1 MSISTS
7 WAIGFV
13 VGILLVALLCGVMVK
28 MARRNGGG
36 KGEFDERQLAARGKA
51 YAMGYYTL
59 LLYLLFWMIM
69 RSLET
74 SFFMEPE
81 SVLIG
86 ALLSLAV
93 FVGYCIFHDAYFKAS
108 ESPRFWI
115 IIICAAGLVNLA
127 LGVLH
132 LVRDKLYGN
141 MNLYVGALLVVTLIC
156 LVIKRAMDRRA
167 GED

>member
-93 FVGYCIFHDAYFKAS
+93 FVSSAPPGWSTWLSACCTWSGTSCTAI
-108 ESPRFWI
+108 
-115 IIICAAGLVNLA
+115 
-127 LGVLH
+127 
-132 LVRDKLYGN
+132 
-141 MNLYVGALLVVTLIC
+141 
-156 LVIKRAMDRRA
+156 
-167 GED
+167 